1 MNFMDIAKYM
11 ALATDLLKAI
21 NDLIQSNR
29 NHSEVI
35 KENTEAQKQ
44 VLAALKKETENA

>member
-11 ALATDLLKAI
+11 ALATDLIKAI
-21 NDLIQSNR
+21 NALIQSN
-29 NHSEVI
+29 NSHSEAI

-44 VLAALKKETENA
+44 VLAALKKGD